1 MKKECEFVIFA
12 IATLASLFTVYLIAP
27 LGIPWLKK
35 IKAGQTIRDEG
46 PESHRTK
53 TGTPTMG
60 GLFMIAGVTV
70 GVAIWTIWDL
80 LHEERSS
87 DFLISLWLLWAIFI
101 GHGILGFIDDY
112 IKVHLKRNLGLT
124 AKGKLSGQIILS
136 TLLVVV
142 SNYLG
147 RGTEIFIPIGSEGIA
162 CDLGTYGFAI
172 FTALVLIGTSNAVN
186 LTDGLDGLAAGV
198 TVFSSLSLAG
208 IAYAYSYFPE
218 AAFALLIGAV
228 CFSFLKYNHYP
239 ARIFM
244 GDTGSLAL
252 GGAIGALAILMKIEI
267 SLLIIG
273 GIYVA
278 EALSVM
284 IQVSYFKITKG
295 KRFFRMSPLHHHFEL
310 GGWSEKRV
318 VVTFWLFG
326 MLFGFLGYWLN
337 VRYLF

>member
-1 MKKECEFVIFA
+1 MIFA
-12 IATLASLFTVYLIAP
+12 IATLASLVTVYLIAP
-27 LGIPWLKK
+27 QGILWLKK
-35 IKAGQTIRDEG
+35 VKAGQTIRDEG
-46 PESHRTK
+46 PESHQAK

-60 GLFMIAGVTV
+60 GLFMITGVTV
-70 GVAIWTIWDL
+70 GVIILTVWDL
-80 LHEERSS
+80 MNEEQSS
-87 DFLISLWLLWAIFI
+87 KFLISLWLLWAIFI

-124 AKGKLSGQIILS
+124 AKGKLLGQIILS
-136 TLLVVV
+136 ALLVIA
-142 SNYLG
+142 SSYLG
-147 RGTEIFIPIGSEGIA
+147 RGTEIFIPLGNEGISL
-162 CDLGTYGFAI
+162 DLGPYGFAI
-172 FTALVLIGTSNAVN
+172 FTAIVLIGTSNAVN

-208 IAYAYSYFPE
+208 IAYAFSYLPE
-218 AAFALLIGAV
+218 MAFALLIGAV
-228 CFSFLKYNHYP
+228 CFGFLKYNRHP
-239 ARIFM
+239 AHIFM

-252 GGAIGALAILMKIEI
+252 GGAIAALAILMKMEI

-318 VVTFWLFG
+318 VSTFWFIG
-326 MLFGFLGYWLN
+326 MMLGFLGYWLN

>member
-1 MKKECEFVIFA
+1 MIFA
-12 IATLASLFTVYLIAP
+12 IATLASLLTVYLIAP
-27 LGIPWLKK
+27 WGIPWLKK
-35 IKAGQTIRDEG
+35 VKAGQTIRDEG
-46 PESHRTK
+46 PESHRAK

-60 GLFMIAGVTV
+60 GLLMIAGVTV
-70 GVAIWTIWDL
+70 GVIIWTIWDIM
-80 LHEERSS
+80 EGDESS
-87 DFLISLWLLWAIFI
+87 NFLISIWLLWAIFI

-124 AKGKLSGQIILS
+124 AKGKLLGQIILS
-136 TLLVVV
+136 GILVAA
-142 SNYLG
+142 SHYLG
-147 RGTEIFIPIGSEGIA
+147 RGTEIFIPVGSEGIA
-162 CDLGTYGFAI
+162 FDLGSYGFAA
-172 FTALVLIGTSNAVN
+172 FTAIVLIGTSNAVN
-186 LTDGLDGLAAGV
+186 LTDGLDGLASGV

-208 IAYAYSYFPE
+208 IAYAFSYWPE
-218 AAFALLIGAV
+218 AAFALLIAAV
-228 CFSFLKYNHYP
+228 CFAFLKYNRYP

-252 GGAIGALAILMKIEI
+252 GGAIAALAILMKLEM

-284 IQVSYFKITKG
+284 IQVGYFKITKG

-318 VVTFWLFG
+318 VATFWLVG
-326 MLFGFLGYWLN
+326 MGLGFLGYWLN